1 MAFIRSLIFV
11 LFCCLFPGC
20 AIQPVQTPN
29 LMEVLDRPDP
39 TAIKLRMREDG
50 LIFAENIEIGDQ
62 KLTFLIDTGATRSAI
77 FETPLKTLTVNN
89 KWKSRALIHGIIESG
104 KRDIVTV
111 PKLSIGDVAFIDQA
125 LVILTDRDSGP
136 LRSEEFD
143 GLIGMDILSN
153 YKLYASP
160 ENSDYRLIRSNIA
173 LTIPSDWERVPLIEN
188 PFKDDQRTLHFME
201 LRIAGKLTTTL
212 LDTGS
217 EFSIMNWNTAQYS
230 QLRSLKRRLRKKW
243 ELQGA
248 VGRFKPIAKINLGRF
263 RGGKKF
269 WNKKQFLVMDFNSLD
284 ILGIG
289 EEAFIVG
296 GMNLFKDEA
305 FLIDFEN
312 NVIAIKPVRR
322 RGQTRYSDQRP

>member
-1 MAFIRSLIFV
+1 MGLIRLLIFV
-11 LFCCLFPGC
+11 LCCYLFSGC
-20 AIQPVQTPN
+20 ATQLVQTPN

-39 TAIKLRMREDG
+39 TSIKLRMDEDG
-50 LIFAENIEIGDQ
+50 LIFAENIEIGDK
-62 KLTFLIDTGATRSAI
+62 KLTFLIDTGATHSAI

-89 KWKSRALIHGIIESG
+89 KRKNQVLIHGIIDAG

-125 LVILTDRDSGP
+125 LVILTDRDPGLKHSAT
-136 LRSEEFD
+136 FD

-153 YKLYASP
+153 YRLYASA

-173 LTIPSDWERVPLIEN
+173 LTIPPDWERITLIEN

-217 EFSIMNWNTAQYS
+217 EFSVMNWNTAQYS
-230 QLRSLKRRLRKKW
+230 QLRSLKKRLRKKW

-248 VGRFKPIAKINLGRF
+248 VGSFKPIAKINLGQF

-289 EEAFIVG
+289 DEAFIVG
-296 GMNLFKDEA
+296 GMNLFKDET
-305 FLIDFEN
+305 FVIDFEN
-312 NVIAIKPVRR
+312 KVIAMKPPRR

>member
-1 MAFIRSLIFV
+1 MALIRSLIFV
-11 LFCCLFPGC
+11 LLCCLFSGC
-20 AIQPVQTPN
+20 AVQPIQMPN

-39 TAIKLRMREDG
+39 TSIKLRMREDG
-50 LIFAENIEIGDQ
+50 LMFAENIEIGDQ

-89 KWKSRALIHGIIESG
+89 KRKSQVLIHGIIESG

-111 PKLSIGDVAFIDQA
+111 PKFTIGEVTFIDQA
-125 LVILTDRDSGP
+125 LVILSDRDSG
-136 LRSEEFD
+136 LKRSGEFD

-160 ENSDYRLIRSNIA
+160 ETSDFRLIRSNIM
-173 LTIPSDWERVPLIEN
+173 LTIPSDWERISLIEN

-217 EFSIMNWNTAQYS
+217 EFSVMNWNTAQYS
-230 QLRSLKRRLRKKW
+230 QLRSLRRRLRKKW

-248 VGRFKPIAKINLGRF
+248 VGTFKPIAKINLGRF
-263 RGGKKF
+263 RGGEKF

-284 ILGIG
+284 VLGIG
-289 EEAFIVG
+289 EHAFIVG
-296 GMNLFKDEA
+296 GMNLFKDET
-305 FLIDFEN
+305 FVIDFEN
-312 NVIAIKPVRR
+312 NVIAMKPPRR